1 MEKKEEI
8 VEMYAVLRETSGVC
22 VWGGLNVI
30 WSVGG
35 FCGLKGKFRADI
47 HPDLIAFVLGKVSL
61 SGISVDR
68 CMEEKM

>member
-1 MEKKEEI
+1 M
-8 VEMYAVLRETSGVC
+8 
-22 VWGGLNVI
+22 NVI

-68 CMEEKM
+68 CMEEKR